1 MGSDRLKIFFT
12 TDLHL
17 GNRANQ
23 TRFLDLVDEVV
34 DHQID
39 YINEKQIDVYIHGG
53 DFFDNRN
60 AINVK
65 TLNRGFQILHRL
77 ERETD
82 ADIYLL
88 KGNHDYYYRTNKDF
102 SSADPLQDINKDRIH
117 VISEVKGVDWL
128 GNKILLVP
136 WLMPSDANPFLDIIK
151 KERWDICFGHFE
163 IKGFDLNVS
172 GFKNRAGFDSKDFG
186 KIGFVFSGHFH
197 RPQIKGNITYVGSP
211 YQIDF
216 GEEGDQKYLGFYITI
231 YDKPTKI
238 KKGDIKI
245 TPIDN
250 IWSPRHRRVYYSK
263 RAQYKKRHIYNNIV
277 RPIIDEDIAPSAI
290 HTWEMKLKGMKP
302 MEIQPS
308 TFTSTIESVN
318 NRNLKMIDIPSDPVE
333 LMMVYLETLK
343 IPDDIKKGT
352 LKKLIGGVFEEIAK
366 TQQLVKKNNHVFID
380 RVEFRN
386 FFSFGN
392 IWEELELKRGI
403 NLVMG
408 PNGSGKTSLLESVLV
423 GLYGKSSRNLNKED
437 VVNKTNQK
445 HCEIKVTFQNNQG
458 DEMRME
464 RGVKPSYLRCYKNGE
479 LQPQEADLR
488 IYQSRLENFLLS
500 CDYRTWMNL
509 QFISLD
515 KNKTQPF
522 LGLGRPQKRDF
533 LEHIL
538 DLTLFKDVYTVIQ
551 NKLKIF
557 EKKIAVHEME
567 MELYSRNIQENRK
580 HLQNLTATYKQLKE
594 GKDDRIADLESNLKR
609 VKTNLE
615 KKENKRVE
623 VKDKLLDM
631 EKLKRENIESS
642 RILNK
647 DIIVCNT
654 TIKNKKKHMKEME
667 EAEECPWC
675 FQGIDKKTQ
684 KTIMVKLTKE
694 TKERNRKIFRLE
706 KEQEKIDKRISTFS
720 DRMERQLQDLYKIE
734 NKIGIFKDRERGL
747 NYHRREI
754 ERYSIE
760 ELEEQLMDLQESG
773 RIYIA
778 QLKSAEKKREMMEK
792 YIRYFSYIRVL
803 IGDENVKCFA
813 ISKIRPWLNKIT
825 NEYLERVGADY
836 QIYFDENLDE
846 NFKLRNREDFKYENF
861 SGGEM
866 KRLDLIM
873 IFTFQDILENLRG
886 YYCDLMIFDEFIDS
900 NLDADGKKKIM
911 DIIKI
916 KQKTKDLKVYIITHS
931 TDISADDF
939 SGFYKVGKR
948 DHFSQIVEG
957 EFTDPQ

>member
-1 MGSDRLKIFFT
+1 MKILFFS
-12 TDLHL
+12 DLHY
-17 GNRANQ
+17 GIRANQ
-23 TRFLDLVDEVV
+23 SRYLDITDEVV
-34 DHQID
+34 DHVIDICNDRQID
-39 YINEKQIDVYIHGG
+39 ILIHGG
-53 DFFDNRN
+53 DVFENRN
-60 AINVK
+60 TVNVK
-65 TLNRGFQILHRL
+65 TLNRAFQAFHRIV
-77 ERETD
+77 EQTD
-82 ADIYLL
+82 CEVYHL
-88 KGNHDYYYRTNKDF
+88 KGNHDFYFRTSKEL
-102 SSADPLQDINKDRIH
+102 SSSDPFADISDRIH
-117 VISEVKGVDWL
+117 VISNPIGIKWANTKV
-128 GNKILLVP
+128 LLCP
-136 WLMPSDANPFLDIIK
+136 WLMPSDVSVFLEEAK
-151 KERWDICFGHFE
+151 KGWDLCFGHFE
-163 IKGFDLNVS
+163 IKGFELNIQ
-172 GFKNRAGFDSKDFG
+172 GFKSRTGLETKVFRNIG
-186 KIGFVFSGHFH
+186 KVYSGHFH
-197 RPQIKGNITYVGSP
+197 KRQKRSNIQYIGSP

-216 GEEGDQKYLGFYITI
+216 GEEGD
-231 YDKPTKI
+231 
-238 KKGDIKI
+238 KKGFTII
-245 TPIDN
+245 ELPSMREEFVEN
-250 IWSPRHRRVYYSK
+250 IFSPQHRRVYYSK
-263 RAQYKKRHIYNNIV
+263 RKEYKKRHIYNNIV

-308 TFTSTIESVN
+308 TFTSTIESVD

-594 GKDDRIADLESNLKR
+594 GKDDRIADLESNLKKVR
-609 VKTNLE
+609 TNLE

-684 KTIMVKLTKE
+684 NAIMVKLTKE